1 MENKITTIEITENEL
16 NYLINDLIT
25 YCFQL
30 KEKGLDEK
38 YYIVDK
44 TAYGGSVTRLG
55 RYAIYNNGQSP
66 KEKSQYFGSFD
77 EMKAIIDT
85 LV

>member
-30 KEKGLDEK
+30 KEKGLDIDDTYGYKSRRVLIDKLKEIEEK
-38 YYIVDK
+38 DFPNWDCV
-44 TAYGGSVTRLG
+44 G
-55 RYAIYNNGQSP
+55 
-66 KEKSQYFGSFD
+66 
-77 EMKAIIDT
+77 
-85 LV
+85 

>member
-30 KEKGLDEK
+30 KEKGLDKDDTYGYKSRKILIDKLKEIEEK
-38 YYIVDK
+38 EFPHWDYE
-44 TAYGGSVTRLG
+44 G
-55 RYAIYNNGQSP
+55 
-66 KEKSQYFGSFD
+66 
-77 EMKAIIDT
+77 
-85 LV
+85 

>member
-30 KEKGLDEK
+30 KEKGLDIDDTYGYKSRRVLIDKLKEIEEK
-38 YYIVDK
+38 EFPHWDYV
-44 TAYGGSVTRLG
+44 G
-55 RYAIYNNGQSP
+55 
-66 KEKSQYFGSFD
+66 
-77 EMKAIIDT
+77 
-85 LV
+85 

>member
-30 KEKGLDEK
+30 KEKGLDIDDTYGYKSRRILIDKLKEIEEK
-38 YYIVDK
+38 EFPHWDCV
-44 TAYGGSVTRLG
+44 G
-55 RYAIYNNGQSP
+55 
-66 KEKSQYFGSFD
+66 
-77 EMKAIIDT
+77 
-85 LV
+85 

>member
-30 KEKGLDEK
+30 KEKGLDKDDTYGYKSRKILIDKLKEIEEK
-38 YYIVDK
+38 EFPHWDYV
-44 TAYGGSVTRLG
+44 G
-55 RYAIYNNGQSP
+55 
-66 KEKSQYFGSFD
+66 
-77 EMKAIIDT
+77 
-85 LV
+85 

>member
-30 KEKGLDEK
+30 KEKGLDIDDTYGYKSRKVLIDKLKEIEEK
-38 YYIVDK
+38 EFPHWDYV
-44 TAYGGSVTRLG
+44 G
-55 RYAIYNNGQSP
+55 
-66 KEKSQYFGSFD
+66 
-77 EMKAIIDT
+77 
-85 LV
+85 

>member
-30 KEKGLDEK
+30 KEKGLDKDDTYGYKSRRLLIDKLKEIEEK
-38 YYIVDK
+38 EFPHWDYV
-44 TAYGGSVTRLG
+44 G
-55 RYAIYNNGQSP
+55 
-66 KEKSQYFGSFD
+66 
-77 EMKAIIDT
+77 
-85 LV
+85 

>member
-30 KEKGLDEK
+30 KEKGLDKDDIYGYKSRRVLIDKLKEIEEK
-38 YYIVDK
+38 EFPQRDYV
-44 TAYGGSVTRLG
+44 G
-55 RYAIYNNGQSP
+55 
-66 KEKSQYFGSFD
+66 
-77 EMKAIIDT
+77 
-85 LV
+85 

>member
-30 KEKGLDEK
+30 KEKGLDIDDTYGYKSRRVLIDKLKEIEEK
-38 YYIVDK
+38 EFPHWDCV
-44 TAYGGSVTRLG
+44 G
-55 RYAIYNNGQSP
+55 
-66 KEKSQYFGSFD
+66 
-77 EMKAIIDT
+77 
-85 LV
+85 

>member
-30 KEKGLDEK
+30 KEKGLDKDNTYGYKSSKILIEK
-38 YYIVDK
+38 
-44 TAYGGSVTRLG
+44 
-55 RYAIYNNGQSP
+55 
-66 KEKSQYFGSFD
+66 
-77 EMKAIIDT
+77 
-85 LV
+85 

>member
-30 KEKGLDEK
+30 KEKGLNKDDTYGYKSRRVLIDKLKEIEEK
-38 YYIVDK
+38 EFPHWDYV
-44 TAYGGSVTRLG
+44 G
-55 RYAIYNNGQSP
+55 
-66 KEKSQYFGSFD
+66 
-77 EMKAIIDT
+77 
-85 LV
+85 